1 MNNNYNHIVTR
12 PMNVCRQSLLQV
24 RIAKRMKFVLG
35 TDIIVANC
43 FGHLPPATRNNIT
56 AQSASIVKKK
66 SHIEDLFKEF
76 Y

>member
-12 PMNVCRQSLLQV
+12 PTNVCRQSLLQV

-35 TDIIVANC
+35 TDIIELLLRIVLGIC
-43 FGHLPPATRNNIT
+43 RQQLVNNIT
-56 AQSASIVKKK
+56 AQFASIIKK
-66 SHIEDLFKEF
+66 IEDLFKEF